1 MPQPQ
6 DFVAVCTQFNHCN
19 TSHCPQDGTLNYPPD
34 GSDYKY
40 LLELRAEAEYYG
52 LTGLVEQIDRYP
64 VRASAH
70 MQQMIHSFLILP
82 GPLICMRMCAR
93 IHVIL
98 GCNLCVH
105 SSECHTQLQP
115 MCVLL
120 CSLHM
125 HVYEHSSACHTQLQ
139 CMHGG
144 HKQQAHLSVSV
155 GACACSMP

>member
-6 DFVAVCTQFNHCN
+6 DFVTVWTQFNHWN
-19 TSHCPQDGTLNYPPD
+19 NSHCLQDGTLNYPPD

-70 MQQMIHSFLILP
+70 MQQIIHSFLILP
-82 GPLICMRMCAR
+82 GPLTCMRMCAG

-98 GCNLCVH
+98 SCNPCV
-105 SSECHTQLQP
+105 CCDALTTC
-115 MCVLL
+115 MYMNTAV
-120 CSLHM
+120 
-125 HVYEHSSACHTQLQ
+125 HVILSCNACMGV
-139 CMHGG
+139 MHGAQ
-144 HKQQAHLSVSV
+144 KPEAHLSMSV